1 MREMR
6 RVSAR
11 IFVSKASVNSLE
23 VERDTS
29 KSPLIRMHDL
39 EDDMRI
45 ENDPSREQEATS
57 SCDDQVGRRAKGEED
72 TDEGYSD
79 EC

>member
-1 MREMR
+1 
-6 RVSAR
+6 
-11 IFVSKASVNSLE
+11 
-23 VERDTS
+23 
-29 KSPLIRMHDL
+29 MHDL